1 MQHFFVRIKRNIC
14 PCQSFILKKGT
25 ESLHFLLM
33 WWLRSRLSLCWT
45 FPTAD
50 YFPSSETPLSI
61 ILFPLFLFRT
71 GQAVVLLRH
80 IYWPLLAS
88 TCSPLKALVCWPDG
102 YMLSL
107 SCQCCEMNSI
117 FGISTIIYCAIGN
130 NRWIQSFEHWNK
142 QDLIQ
147 RGYLSNLF
155 FSVVQKCGEHLCVSV
170 WMWSAVCRV

>member
-1 MQHFFVRIKRNIC
+1 MQHFLFKKHLSMSVIY
-14 PCQSFILKKGT
+14 LKKRT
-25 ESLHFLLM
+25 ESPHFLLM

-102 YMLSL
+102 YILSL
-107 SCQCCEMNSI
+107 SCQCSERNSI

-130 NRWIQSFEHWNK
+130 NRWMFK
-142 QDLIQ
+142 V
-147 RGYLSNLF
+147 SNTGTNRTWF
-155 FSVVQKCGEHLCVSV
+155 KGVIYRIFSSLWCRNVVSIC
-170 WMWSAVCRV
+170 VCRCEC